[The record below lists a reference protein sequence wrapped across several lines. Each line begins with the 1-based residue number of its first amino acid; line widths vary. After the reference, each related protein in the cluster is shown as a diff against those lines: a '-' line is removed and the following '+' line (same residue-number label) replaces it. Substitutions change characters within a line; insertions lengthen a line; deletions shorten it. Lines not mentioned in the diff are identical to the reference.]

1 MSKVASIPQASP
13 PGDEELA
20 ALYNQVLIG
29 FAEEHSPTSDQAS
42 QKLPSPADRDQ
53 TESIYAHYAHD
64 GGDVSRSSHSMN
76 GRVAKST
83 LPPAQPNPP
92 ASPRGLPIS
101 PTQGRVRPLPR
112 IPGRVPPP
120 PPLPA
125 KQSQMPAMMPEPR
138 PFYQDTAQEATYRST
153 PPPPPPESGRRLP
166 QTPTETSYSNG
177 RFNVPYNSSIHTDVR
192 QSGSSYYRPGT
203 GSSTAETPTVNMPF
217 PMPEPNGGGSNWRPS
232 TGQSDASGRYSQP
245 STQSTHTQRGAT
257 YENGYEDGFRSPDS
271 LDDMYASP
279 DTYGS
284 SDLFRQS
291 THSSHR
297 RVDSSSR
304 SYQGAPPSSAYPSV
318 AYNHVQ
324 DLGMSH
330 TTGSGS
336 SSIFGAPGPGVHR
349 NPSAA
354 TTGTTATASSRYS
367 SEDGTLGLGRASSSL
382 ATTLDRGNSVAS
394 YGSDWTQPKFPQPQ
408 PQAQAQQAYY
418 QQPSYLDAGPSQ
430 PPQAY
435 PVASSSR
442 SWRDND
448 VVRTLE
454 DIKRPLEEQD
464 DYAGDDYFDEEDPSE
479 DGDDRFFNPA
489 LLSHIAV
496 RLKDKVPRGTHVKGS
511 IPYPRAFTGKDI
523 VSTIQSQIQREML
536 ITHGI
541 STNDRRAA
549 LQVARSLQSQLFFY
563 EVEWGGRQL
572 QDGVEDVYMFLDDLE
587 GASDTRVEQEELP
600 TAVVTLLT
608 KCYSTC
614 CDDETPCYSYACPR
628 RREAL
633 PALPPPEES
642 TEEGTEDEEWS
653 ASVPPDLLATLP
665 SSEINRQSIIHK
677 VISKEKQYL
686 RDLDTVE
693 SLFIRP
699 LRSANP
705 PIIRSSELED
715 FIEDVF
721 GNILDLRECNRR
733 LLEVMYVRQREQAPV
748 IHGIGDIF
756 LDAATEFRLA
766 YPIYVGHLPVA
777 EKRVKDELDHNAEF
791 RRFLEQ
797 AARSPDAH
805 RLELKH
811 FLNRPSEHLQKYP
824 VTLEA
829 ICNETTEGNPDAEFL
844 KEAIEA
850 IKKLQSIAQ
859 LWTFQSAMGKGPT
872 GKLDWHNLVSEDVRL
887 ALPKAET
894 KRQNIIFELIKG
906 EMDYVKDLENIETM
920 YVAPLREMD
929 PPIISRERLPQFLQD
944 VFHNF
949 AELHAHH
956 RKMLNTFHEIQREEH
971 PIVRSVTAAVYD
983 AVLNFREAYMEYI
996 PNYPIAA
1003 YRIDEEMAN
1012 NPAFKAFVEQCTRHP
1027 DAHRLDMKN
1036 FINRPIPRLLR
1047 YELLLKNILDETP
1060 EGHEDRDTIPQVLEV
1075 IKALGKE
1082 TEPGVVSAK
1091 QKVEV
1096 WRYNSNLVFK
1106 LGEAID
1112 MDLLNENRSLIH
1124 TGKLLRQPDTGFE
1137 WNSWTELFVL
1147 LFDNYLVMTKP
1158 KEKDNIVK
1166 YHVYRRP
1173 IPLDLLTLANFTDP
1187 PTQRSTGILRSRL
1200 RGEKHEAGTP
1210 TGSTSSPDT
1219 VTDSRAVYPCT
1230 VHHNGRL
1237 GGLYTVFAES
1247 LQARNEWK
1255 QKLDEA
1261 IGLRK
1266 VVQESNKVFE
1276 VETLS
1281 ADTFVAPSLGLPNAN
1296 GQSYSHE
1303 NAFTGKVTCSVPF
1316 TTSDGR
1322 GLVAIGC
1329 AEGVWIGFRH
1339 DSRSMRRVLHL
1350 KMVTQCAMLEEFGIF
1365 LVLADKS
1372 LFAYHIEALVPSSPQ
1387 SAHTSQ
1393 TPQKLS
1399 GSKDVHFFSVGNLN
1413 NRTLVIY
1420 MKKKGM
1426 DSVFRVLEPV
1436 LGKINERSK
1445 APPTFGS
1452 RLGFRP
1458 QRSDWFRVYRDFFL
1472 PSESYDLIFLKAKI
1486 VILCTKGFE
1495 IMDLIDFKSV
1505 TIPLRDDPRL
1515 EKLAKRCESCRPMGM
1530 FRSSKDEFLLCYN
1543 EFGLYVDRHGEPCR
1557 SIQTIEWEGTAE
1569 HVAWHPP
1576 YVLLFDSRFI
1586 EIRHVETGRLAQII
1600 PGNDMRCIWDGRG
1613 TTTLPPPTPG
1623 TEGWNEGVTQEPRV
1637 HGVMNV
1643 PDSSSSRSQRSVAQ
1657 HVFELIPTIPLY
1669 LPGSLSS
1676 PSQST
1681 YFAQTNSPP
1690 HSPQLNPAL
1699 AWSR

>member
-1 MSKVASIPQASP
+1 MSKVAAISQPSP

-29 FAEEHSPTSDQAS
+29 FAEEPSPTSDQSS
-42 QKLPSPADRDQ
+42 QKLPSPGDRDYSD
-53 TESIYAHYAHD
+53 TAIYAHYAND
-64 GGDVSRSSHSMN
+64 GVDTSRSSHHSMN
-76 GRVAKST
+76 GRSTKQT
-83 LPPAQPNPP
+83 LPPQPS
-92 ASPRGLPIS
+92 SPRGLPVS

-112 IPGRVPPP
+112 IPGSVPPP

-125 KQSQMPAMMPEPR
+125 KTALPMMPDPR
-138 PFYQDTAQEATYRST
+138 SYYQESQQEVTYMQPVIPDRPPRTPTDNSYNNGRYAAHYNGIQT
-153 PPPPPPESGRRLP
+153 DYPPPS
-166 QTPTETSYSNG
+166 T
-177 RFNVPYNSSIHTDVR
+177 
-192 QSGSSYYRPGT
+192 YYRPDT
-203 GSSTAETPTVNMPF
+203 ASSDTAETPTVNMHM
-217 PMPEPNGGGSNWRPS
+217 PMPMPMSDANGASPGWRPP
-232 TGQSDASGRYSQP
+232 TGQSDVSARYQNSRP
-245 STQSTHTQRGAT
+245 STVSSQTPRGPV
-257 YENGYEDGFRSPDS
+257 YENGYDDPPYRSPDS
-271 LDDMYASP
+271 FDDMYASP
-279 DTYGS
+279 DSYVS
-284 SDLFRQS
+284 SEPYHQD
-291 THSSHR
+291 TIANHR
-297 RVDSSSR
+297 RVDSNR
-304 SYQGAPPSSAYPSV
+304 SFQQPSLYPGIP
-318 AYNHVQ
+318 YPRNQ

-330 TTGSGS
+330 SAGSGS
-336 SSIFGAPGPGVHR
+336 SSQFPPSGPGVHR

-354 TTGTTATASSRYS
+354 TNGTTATRSSLYS
-367 SEDGTLGLGRASSSL
+367 SEDGTLGVARASSSL
-382 ATTLDRGNSVAS
+382 ATTLDRGNSTGS
-394 YGSDWTQPKFPQPQ
+394 YQSDWTQPKFPQPHPQ
-408 PQAQAQQAYY
+408 PQPTQSYY
-418 QQPSYLDAGPSQ
+418 EQPSYPDPGPSQ
-430 PPQAY
+430 PQFPGT
-435 PVASSSR
+435 SSN
-442 SWRDND
+442 WRNND
-448 VVRTLE
+448 IVRTLE
-454 DIKRPLEEQD
+454 DIKRPLDPQE
-464 DYAGDDYFDEEDPSE
+464 DYDEDAYFDEEDPSE

-496 RLKDKVPRGTHVKGS
+496 RLKDK
-511 IPYPRAFTGKDI
+511 
-523 VSTIQSQIQREML
+523 
-536 ITHGI
+536 
-541 STNDRRAA
+541 
-549 LQVARSLQSQLFFY
+549 
-563 EVEWGGRQL
+563 
-572 QDGVEDVYMFLDDLE
+572 
-587 GASDTRVEQEELP
+587 
-600 TAVVTLLT
+600 
-608 KCYSTC
+608 
-614 CDDETPCYSYACPR
+614 
-628 RREAL
+628 REAL
-633 PALPPPEES
+633 PALPIQEEL
-642 TEEGTEDEEWS
+642 TEEGTEDEDWS
-653 ASVPPDLLATLP
+653 ASVAEDLLKTLP
-665 SSEINRQSIIHK
+665 ASEVSRQSIIHK

-699 LRSANP
+699 LRTANP
-705 PIIRSSELED
+705 PIIRPAELDD

-733 LLEVMYVRQREQAPV
+733 LLEVMYVRQREQAPI

-777 EKRVKDELDHNAEF
+777 EKRVKDEVDHNADF

-797 AARSPDAH
+797 AARSPDAR

-850 IKKLQSIAQ
+850 IKKLQSISQ

-872 GKLDWHNLVSEDVRL
+872 GKLDWHNLVSEEVRL
-887 ALPKAET
+887 ALPKQEA

-929 PPIISRERLPQFLQD
+929 PPIVSRERLPQFLQD

-956 RKMLNTFHEIQREEH
+956 RKMLNTFQEIQRDEH
-971 PIVRSVTAAVYD
+971 PLIRSVTAAVYD

-1012 NPAFKAFVEQCTRHP
+1012 NVAFKDFVESCTRHP

-1060 EGHEDRDTIPQVLEV
+1060 EGHEDKDTIPQVLEV

-1106 LGEAID
+1106 PGEAID

-1158 KEKDNIVK
+1158 KERDGITK

-1187 PTQRSTGILRSRL
+1187 PTQRSTSILRTRL
-1200 RGEKHEAGTP
+1200 RGEKHDVSTP
-1210 TGSTSSPDT
+1210 TGSTASPET
-1219 VTDSRAVYPCT
+1219 ATDSRAVYPCT
-1230 VHHNGRL
+1230 IHHNGRL

-1281 ADTFVAPSLGLPNAN
+1281 ADTFIAPALGPPSSN
-1296 GQSYSHE
+1296 GQAWNHE
-1303 NAFTGKVTCSVPF
+1303 NAYTGKVTCSVPF

-1436 LGKINERSK
+1436 LGKINERTK

-1452 RLGFRP
+1452 RFGLRP

-1613 TTTLPPPTPG
+1613 TTSMPPPTPG
-1623 TEGWNEGVTQEPRV
+1623 SEGWHEGVSQEPRV

-1643 PDSSSSRSQRSVAQ
+1643 PETTTSKTALRSTPQ

-1681 YFAQTNSPP
+1681 YFAQSNSPP
-1690 HSPQLNPAL
+1690 HSPQLNPAI

>member
-1 MSKVASIPQASP
+1 MSVAAHPPVPPP

-29 FAEEHSPTSDQAS
+29 FAEESPTSDQGS
-42 QKLPSPADRDQ
+42 QRLPSPGERDHE
-53 TESIYAHYAHD
+53 TARNRFTDE
-64 GGDVSRSSHSMN
+64 GGDTPQSTPLPQPPRSSN
-76 GRVAKST
+76 
-83 LPPAQPNPP
+83 
-92 ASPRGLPIS
+92 PIS
-101 PTQGRVRPLPR
+101 PKVGLPSSPRSLPNPTSPTARAKRPLPQ
-112 IPGRVPPP
+112 VPPP
-120 PPLPA
+120 PPLPGTSA
-125 KQSQMPAMMPEPR
+125 AMTSPSAFPEPR
-138 PFYQDTAQEATYRST
+138 IWNASPV
-153 PPPPPPESGRRLP
+153 PPPPDRSKYKSGDSGRRLP
-166 QTPTETSYSNG
+166 QTPIDAAAANGHARYGSYNAIPIDP
-177 RFNVPYNSSIHTDVR
+177 RPNSR
-192 QSGSSYYRPGT
+192 QSPSINRPGT
-203 GSSTAETPTVNMPF
+203 GSSFAASEAPSISMPVPDVNGGSSWTSPRNDYYFNATPAHPQHQPHNMPAYQ
-217 PMPEPNGGGSNWRPS
+217 NGFDETGS
-232 TGQSDASGRYSQP
+232 
-245 STQSTHTQRGAT
+245 
-257 YENGYEDGFRSPDS
+257 RSPDS
-271 LDDMYASP
+271 LEDMYASP
-279 DTYGS
+279 AAYS
-284 SDLFRQS
+284 NPMSDLLQPG
-291 THSSHR
+291 
-297 RVDSSSR
+297 R
-304 SYQGAPPSSAYPSV
+304 SYTPSQYGAPSIYAPDLGRSHSAGSGASSAQPYVS
-318 AYNHVQ
+318 
-324 DLGMSH
+324 
-330 TTGSGS
+330 
-336 SSIFGAPGPGVHR
+336 VHR

-354 TTGTTATASSRYS
+354 TTRTTNTNI
-367 SEDGTLGLGRASSSL
+367 SSL
-382 ATTLDRGNSVAS
+382 FTENDTLNPRSGASYTTLDRGNSAGS
-394 YGSDWTQPKFPQPQ
+394 GSDGMYSQLLYKPTPPQQVYSIPE
-408 PQAQAQQAYY
+408 PVF
-418 QQPSYLDAGPSQ
+418 DAGPSQ
-430 PPQAY
+430 
-435 PVASSSR
+435 VAGSSR
-442 SWRDND
+442 ERWRDND
-448 VVRTLE
+448 IIRTLE
-454 DIKRPLEEQD
+454 DIKRPLELHE
-464 DYAGDDYFDEEDPSE
+464 DYDEDYFPEDDQSEE
-479 DGDDRFFNPA
+479 GDDRFFNPA

-496 RLKDKVPRGTHVKGS
+496 RLKDKVPRGTHVKGG
-511 IPYPRAFTGKDI
+511 IPYPRAFTGRDI
-523 VSTIQSQIQREML
+523 VSTIQSVIQRELL

-563 EVEWGGRQL
+563 EVEWGGRVL

-587 GASDTRVEQEELP
+587 GASDARIEQEELP
-600 TAVVTLLT
+600 TGVVTMLT
-608 KCYSTC
+608 RCYSSS

-628 RREAL
+628 RRGAQPQL
-633 PALPPPEES
+633 AAPVEES
-642 TEEGTEDEEWS
+642 TDQETDAWN
-653 ASVPPDLLATLP
+653 ATVPPELLNTLP
-665 SSEINRQSIIHK
+665 ESEINRQNIIYK

-686 RDLDTVE
+686 KDLDTIE

-699 LRSANP
+699 LRTANP
-705 PIIRSSELED
+705 PIIRAGEVDD

-721 GNILDLRECNRR
+721 GNVLDLRECNRR
-733 LLEVMYVRQREQAPV
+733 LLEMLNIRQREQAPV
-748 IHGIGDIF
+748 IRDIGDIF
-756 LDAATEFRLA
+756 LESATEFRLA
-766 YPIYVGHLPVA
+766 YPIYIGHLPVA
-777 EKRVKDELDHNAEF
+777 EKRMKDELEHNAEF
-791 RRFLEQ
+791 RQFLDQ
-797 AARSPDAH
+797 CARHPDAH
-805 RLELKH
+805 RLDLKH

-829 ICNETTEGNPDAEFL
+829 ICNETTDGNPDAEFL

-850 IKKLQSIAQ
+850 IKKLQTIAQ
-859 LWTFQSAMGKGPT
+859 LWTFQSSMGKGPA
-872 GKLDWHNLVSEDVRL
+872 GKLEWHNLVSEEIRK
-887 ALPKAET
+887 ALPKKEA

-929 PPIISRERLPQFLQD
+929 PPIISRDRLPQFITD

-971 PIVRSVTAAVYD
+971 PVIKSVTAAVYD

-1012 NPAFKAFVEQCTRHP
+1012 NPQFKDFVDKCTRHP

-1047 YELLLKNILDETP
+1047 YELLLKSILDESP
-1060 EGHEDRDTIPQVLEV
+1060 EGHEDRNTIPLVLEA

-1106 LGEAID
+1106 SGEFID

-1124 TGKLLRQPDTGFE
+1124 AGRLLRQPDTGFE
-1137 WNSWTELFVL
+1137 FGGWTELFVL

-1158 KEKDNIVK
+1158 KEKDGVTK
-1166 YHVYRRP
+1166 YNVYRRP
-1173 IPLDLLTLANFTDP
+1173 IPLDLLTLANFTDQ
-1187 PTQRSTGILRSRL
+1187 PTQRSSSILRTRL
-1200 RGEKHEAGTP
+1200 RGEKHEVSNSNGGPAN
-1210 TGSTSSPDT
+1210 SPDAA
-1219 VTDSRAVYPCT
+1219 TDSRLVFPCT
-1230 VHHNGRL
+1230 IHHNGRL

-1281 ADTFVAPSLGLPNAN
+1281 ADTFLAPSPMSNAG
-1296 GQSYSHE
+1296 GQSWNHE
-1303 NAFTGKVTCSVPF
+1303 GAYTGKVTCSVPF
-1316 TTSDGR
+1316 NGR

-1420 MKKKGM
+1420 MKKKGL

-1436 LGKINERSK
+1436 LGKINERAE
-1445 APPTFGS
+1445 APRTFGS
-1452 RLGFRP
+1452 RLGLRS

-1472 PSESYDLIFLKAKI
+1472 PSESFDLIFLKAKI

-1495 IMDLIDFKSV
+1495 IMDLVDFKSV
-1505 TIPLRDDPRL
+1505 TIPQREDPRL
-1515 EKLAKRCESCRPMGM
+1515 EKLAKRCESCKPRGM
-1530 FRSSKDEFLLCYN
+1530 FRSSKDEFLLCYD
-1543 EFGLYVDRHGEPCR
+1543 EFGLYVDRHGDPSR

-1576 YVLLFDSRFI
+1576 YVLLFDTRFI

-1613 TTTLPPPTPG
+1613 TTSLPPASPG
-1623 TEGWNEGVTQEPRV
+1623 PDGWNETISQEPRV
-1637 HGVMNV
+1637 HGVMNA
-1643 PDSSSSRSQRSVAQ
+1643 PDSNPQSGQSRAVAARPVVQ

-1676 PSQST
+1676 PSHST
-1681 YFAQTNSPP
+1681 YFHQSNSPP
-1690 HSPQLNPAL
+1690 HSPQLNPSL
-1699 AWSR
+1699 AWR